1 MERLC
6 TTGVYSIEG
15 GYNAAQ
21 LWQVMCRIHIVD
33 TLRLKQQESCSK
45 NDYIQ
50 HDMIWSENDMW
61 NDIIWYYDTTWYD
74 NGYIYLIYKHL
85 TIYIILY
92 IYTST
97 PTSVKPP
104 PGFFGPGVPSWP
116 WRNSSSTSGTAQRSH
131 RMWWPKPRV
140 WAPVT
145 EELVVSWLAL
155 ASGKGRWLSRNPEG
169 GSKPWLV
176 LRPEN
181 ERFRPHKKG
190 LLIVGNSSEP
200 TIDF

>member
-74 NGYIYLIYKHL
+74 NGYTYLIYKHL

-92 IYTST
+92 IYINSNFRETT
-97 PTSVKPP
+97 TR
-104 PGFFGPGVPSWP
+104 FFRP
-116 WRNSSSTSGTAQRSH
+116 WRSI
-131 RMWWPKPRV
+131 
-140 WAPVT
+140 
-145 EELVVSWLAL
+145 LAL
-155 ASGKGRWLSRNPEG
+155 TEQQRHQRHGAGDLPPDVVTQTTRLSACHRGIG
-169 GSKPWLV
+169 GFMV
-176 LRPEN
+176 
-181 ERFRPHKKG
+181 G
-190 LLIVGNSSEP
+190 LGLG
-200 TIDF
+200 

>member
-85 TIYIILY
+85 TIHIILY
-92 IYTST
+92 IYIHQLQLPWNHHQVFPALAFHLGLDGTAAAPAARRSGAT
-97 PTSVKPP
+97 GCGDPNHAFERLSPRNWWFH
-104 PGFFGPGVPSWP
+104 GWP
-116 WRNSSSTSGTAQRSH
+116 W
-131 RMWWPKPRV
+131 PRV
-140 WAPVT
+140 RDV
-145 EELVVSWLAL
+145 
-155 ASGKGRWLSRNPEG
+155 GFQ
-169 GSKPWLV
+169 SKPGG
-176 LRPEN
+176 
-181 ERFRPHKKG
+181 RFETMTCTTPWKRT
-190 LLIVGNSSEP
+190 ISSP
-200 TIDF
+200 

>member
-61 NDIIWYYDTTWYD
+61 NDIMWYYDTTWYD

-92 IYTST
+92 IHQLQLPWNHHQVFPALAFHLGLDGTAAAPAARRSGAT
-97 PTSVKPP
+97 GCGDPNHAFERLSPRNWWFH
-104 PGFFGPGVPSWP
+104 GWP
-116 WRNSSSTSGTAQRSH
+116 W
-131 RMWWPKPRV
+131 PRV
-140 WAPVT
+140 RDVGWVET
-145 EELVVSWLAL
+145 RREVRNHDLYYAL
-155 ASGKGRWLSRNPEG
+155 KTN
-169 GSKPWLV
+169 
-176 LRPEN
+176 
-181 ERFRPHKKG
+181 
-190 LLIVGNSSEP
+190 
-200 TIDF
+200 DFVPIKRDC